1 MSSYDSLLSA
11 APPMRLYN
19 ALSNIA
25 PNSGFAKKTRKVK
38 SMAAGMD
45 NASAKKRKAIVKPKS
60 KAIVKPKSKA
70 IVKPRSKVSPTAA
83 RRGNRSRRRTLINIG
98 GEGNGLGL

>member
-19 ALSNIA
+19 ALSSLA
-25 PNSGFAKKTRKVK
+25 PDSGFAKKTRKVK
-38 SMAAGMD
+38 SMAAGLD
-45 NASAKKRKAIVKPKS
+45 GSPARKRRATVKTKRKVTPSA
-60 KAIVKPKSKA
+60 
-70 IVKPRSKVSPTAA
+70 VS
-83 RRGNRSRRRTLINIG
+83 RGNRSGRRTLINIG

>member
-38 SMAAGMD
+38 SMAAGID
-45 NASAKKRKAIVKPKS
+45 SASARKRKAIVKPKS
-60 KAIVKPKSKA
+60 K
-70 IVKPRSKVSPTAA
+70 VSPAA
-83 RRGNRSRRRTLINIG
+83 VRRGSSSGRRTLINIG
-98 GEGNGLGL
+98 G

>member
-38 SMAAGMD
+38 SMAAGID
-45 NASAKKRKAIVKPKS
+45 NASARKRRVVVKPK
-60 KAIVKPKSKA
+60 
-70 IVKPRSKVSPTAA
+70 RKVTSAA
-83 RRGNRSRRRTLINIG
+83 VGRGNRSGRRTLINIG